1 MRTTTKK
8 RNVYQKRGSYKR
20 LANPTGD
27 VICIVVLT
35 MVLML
40 SGYMHP

>member
-8 RNVYQKRGSYKR
+8 RNVYQKRGGYKC
-20 LANPTGD
+20 LVSPTGD

-35 MVLML
+35 AVLL
-40 SGYMHP
+40 LAEYMHP